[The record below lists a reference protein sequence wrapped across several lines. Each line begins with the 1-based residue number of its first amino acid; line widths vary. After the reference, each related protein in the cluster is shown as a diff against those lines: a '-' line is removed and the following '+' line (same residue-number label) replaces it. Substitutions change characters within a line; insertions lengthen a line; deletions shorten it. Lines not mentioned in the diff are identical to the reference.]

1 MPSAG
6 VSYKAM
12 YPKTPR
18 KKPVCLALLF
28 ILLSSLLL
36 DANDSKLPA
45 EKRSQIEAAISKFM
59 SANSVPGVAVAVVE
73 NGELAWSEGFGLS
86 DLENFVPV
94 TSHTL
99 FRLASIS
106 KPITATAAMQL
117 WQRGKLDLDTPVQ
130 KYCPAFPKKEWTI
143 TTREVLGHL
152 AGIRHYRSESQD
164 DPEVGNARH
173 FDDPIQAGLDFFK
186 NDPLIEKPGTKF
198 HYSTQGF
205 TLAGC
210 VIEGA
215 SGEKY
220 ADFVR
225 ENVLVP
231 AAMKHTFVDDH
242 HAIILYRTRFYKK
255 EKSGAVANADFLD
268 PSYKVPGG
276 GWLSSADDM
285 ARFEVAILNDKLVQ
299 RATRDAMWTPQTL
312 ADGSRDEYGLGW
324 FIGKDAALQKVGHA
338 GGQQGT
344 STSIQI
350 ASDQHAGVV
359 VLINMDGVDAS
370 GLASELLKIALTG
383 N

>member
-1 MPSAG
+1 MSPKSA
-6 VSYKAM
+6 
-12 YPKTPR
+12 R
-18 KKPVCLALLF
+18 KKPICLALLF
-28 ILLSSLLL
+28 ILLSSILLAAD
-36 DANDSKLPA
+36 DAKLPA
-45 EKRSQIEAAISKFM
+45 EKRNQIEAVISKFM
-59 SANSVPGVAVAVVE
+59 SANSVSGIAAAVVE
-73 NGELAWSEGFGLS
+73 NGELVWSEGFGMA

-99 FRLASIS
+99 FRLASVS

-117 WQRGKLDLDTPVQ
+117 WQRGKLDLDAPVQ

-152 AGIRHYRSESQD
+152 AGIRHYRSDSQD
-164 DPEVGNARH
+164 DPEVGNTRH

-205 TLAGC
+205 TVAGC

-220 ADFVR
+220 TDFVG
-225 ENVLVP
+225 ENILAP
-231 AAMKHTFVDDH
+231 AAMKHTLVDDH
-242 HAIILYRTRFYKK
+242 YTLIPYRTRFYKK
-255 EKSGAVANADFLD
+255 DKSGAVENADFLD
-268 PSYKVPGG
+268 PIYKVPGG

-285 ARFEVAILNDKLVQ
+285 ARFEIAMLNDTLIK
-299 RATRDAMWTPQTL
+299 RATRNIMWTPQTL
-312 ADGSRDEYGLGW
+312 ADGTRDEYGLGW

-350 ASDQHAGVV
+350 APDQHAGVV

-370 GLASELLKIALTG
+370 GLASELLKIALTA